1 MEEEQRP
8 GRRASLGMG
17 GDYFWRDVKFGLR
30 ALVRNP
36 AFSAVALLTL
46 GLGIGANAAIFS
58 VVNAVL
64 LRQLPFPGSDRIV
77 MVRKTEARR
86 NVTRGAASA
95 AEYLDWRERNRSFEQ
110 LAGWTAGYYN
120 LAGASEPEQVYGAR
134 VTANFFDLFRVK
146 PVLGRSFLPDE
157 EQPGHGQ
164 VAILSYRF
172 WQEHFGGD
180 ENVLGRT
187 VTVDDAVFTVVGV
200 LPADFNLWGNAG
212 WQYDLW
218 MPFTMDRGKLDRDV
232 HLLIVFG
239 RLKPGISVPA
249 ADAEMKGIVQQLH
262 LEYPNIDASSD
273 VRVAAMHSEAT
284 RTLRPALEILL
295 AVAGM
300 VLLIACVNIAN
311 LLLSRAT
318 SREREMAVRAS
329 LGAKRSRLLLQLL
342 TESVLLG
349 MSGGVLGL
357 LLAFG
362 GLRLLPLFL
371 PAPGSLYEIPYAGM
385 IRIDADVLV
394 FTLVISILTGILF
407 GLAPSFQLSQSR
419 LSESLKEGGRSATGG
434 RRGNRLRSLLVIVE
448 VAVSLFL
455 LAGAGLLT
463 RSFLNVLNEH
473 LGYDPENLL
482 TLQITLPTY
491 RYKEPAQFV
500 SFFRRLDEGVRALPG
515 VESTGMINY
524 LPLTA
529 WRGNINFQI
538 AGMAPLPRG
547 EELSAQ
553 YRTVD
558 SGYFA
563 TMRIPLLKGRELT
576 PSDAEQG
583 AGVVVINSALARH
596 FFPNEN
602 PIGRELRFLPEGGNA
617 FTPVLRDSWLTVVG
631 IVGDTTEAD
640 VGEPEAA
647 IFYVPYLQ
655 NPSPVMRVVVR
666 AASNPMGLVPAIR
679 RAVESVDKDQPISEV
694 KTMQDYVEA
703 LASRR
708 RLNMALV
715 GFFAAL
721 ATVLSSV
728 GIYGVMS
735 YSVTQQTHD
744 LGVRMALGAQPH
756 DVLCLVVRQ
765 GMTLAI
771 VGIAAGLLGGY
782 FVLRR
787 VLAPMLY
794 GLSGTDPVILAG
806 TAALLAAIAL
816 LACYVPA
823 RRAMRVDPLT
833 SIRYE

>member
-1 MEEEQRP
+1 
-8 GRRASLGMG
+8 MG

-30 ALVRNP
+30 SLARNP

-64 LRQLPFPGSDRIV
+64 LRPLPFPHSSRIV
-77 MVRKTEARR
+77 MLRKTDVRR
-86 NVTRGAASA
+86 NITRGAASA
-95 AEYLDWRERNRSFEQ
+95 AEYLDWRGRARSFEQ
-110 LAGWTAGYYN
+110 LAGWNAGYYN
-120 LAGASEPEQVYGAR
+120 LAGAAEPEQVTGAR
-134 VTANFFDLFRVK
+134 VTANFFNLFEVT
-146 PVLGRSFLPDE
+146 PALGRSFRPEE
-157 EQPGHGQ
+157 EQPGNGQ
-164 VAILSYRF
+164 VAILSHRF
-172 WQEHFGGD
+172 WREHFGGSPD
-180 ENVLGRT
+180 VLGRT
-187 VTVDDAVFTVVGV
+187 ITVDDTVFTIIGV

-218 MPFTMDRGKLDRDV
+218 IPFTFDRTRLDRDAHV
-232 HLLIVFG
+232 LTVFG
-239 RLKPGISVPA
+239 RLKPGVSVSA
-249 ADAEMKGIVQQLH
+249 ADAEMKGIVRQLH
-262 LEYPNIDASSD
+262 QEYPDIDTTSD
-273 VRVAAMHSEAT
+273 VRVAAMHAEAT
-284 RTLRPALEILL
+284 RALRSALEILL

-311 LLLSRAT
+311 LLLSRAS

-329 LGAKRSRLLLQLL
+329 LGAKRGRLLLQLL

-349 MSGGVLGL
+349 ISGGAIGL

-371 PAPGSLYEIPYAGM
+371 PAPGSLYEIPFAGR
-385 IRIDADVLV
+385 IRIDPEVLL

-407 GLAPSFQLSQSR
+407 GLAPAFQISQAR
-419 LSESLKEGGRSATGG
+419 LSEALKEGGRSSTGG
-434 RRGNRLRSLLVIVE
+434 RQGNRLRSLLVVLE
-448 VAVSLFL
+448 VAVSLLL
-455 LAGAGLLT
+455 LAGAGLLA

-473 LGYDPENLL
+473 LGYDPQHLL
-482 TLQITLPTY
+482 TLQVSLPPY
-491 RYKEPAQFV
+491 HYKEPAQFV
-500 SFFRRLDEGVRALPG
+500 SFFRQLDESVHALPG
-515 VESTGMINY
+515 VESAGMINY

-529 WRGNINFQI
+529 WTGFVNFQI
-538 AGMAPLPRG
+538 AGAAVLPRG
-547 EELSAQ
+547 EETSAQ
-553 YRTVD
+553 YRTID
-558 SGYFA
+558 SGYFS
-563 TMRIPLLKGRELT
+563 TMGIRLLKGREFT

-583 AGVVVINSALARH
+583 EGVVVINSAAARR
-596 FFPNEN
+596 FFPDVN
-602 PIGRELRFLPEGGNA
+602 PVGTRLRFLPEGGNA

-631 IVGDTTEAD
+631 IVGDTTEED
-640 VGEPEAA
+640 VGEADAA
-647 IFYVPYLQ
+647 ILYVPYLQ
-655 NPSPVMRVVVR
+655 DPSPVMRLVVR
-666 AASNPMGLVPAIR
+666 TASSPMGLVPAVR

-694 KTMQDYVEA
+694 KPMQDYVDA

-744 LGVRMALGAQPH
+744 LGVRMALGAQPR
-756 DVLCLVVRQ
+756 DVLRLVVRQ
-765 GMTLAI
+765 GMKLALL
-771 VGIAAGLLGGY
+771 GIAAGLLGGG
-782 FVLRR
+782 FVLRQ
-787 VLAPMLY
+787 VLSPMLY

-833 SIRYE
+833 AIRYE